1 MLRLLG
7 FTDDEL
13 RGRSLKKGTGC
24 KRCNNIGFR
33 GRMGIFEMMT
43 MNNTLRE
50 LAFNRAS
57 TSELRRAAKASG
69 MKPLLADGK
78 IKILRGVTTLG
89 EVAKHAQAE
98 GILIDE

>member
-1 MLRLLG
+1 
-7 FTDDEL
+7 
-13 RGRSLKKGTGC
+13 
-24 KRCNNIGFR
+24 
-33 GRMGIFEMMT
+33 MGIFEMML
-43 MNNTLRE
+43 MNNALRE

-69 MKPLLADGK
+69 MKNLLTDGK
-78 IKILRGVTTLG
+78 LKVLRGVTTLA